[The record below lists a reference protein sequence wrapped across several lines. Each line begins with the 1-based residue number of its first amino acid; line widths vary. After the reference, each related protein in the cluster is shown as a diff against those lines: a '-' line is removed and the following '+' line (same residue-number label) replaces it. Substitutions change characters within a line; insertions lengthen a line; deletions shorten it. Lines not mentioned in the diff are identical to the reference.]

1 MVGSLKAQDLAHRDE
16 LIGGGGKA
24 AARREEERDHKKK
37 AAEYG
42 VKLAQQGH
50 SEDYIREKMYAYIAN
65 VEKLDRLAEDGD

>member
-1 MVGSLKAQDLAHRDE
+1 MRRAGVDEQAIEARLARSFEKHANP
-16 LIGGGGKA
+16 LQ
-24 AARREEERDHKKK
+24 KK

-50 SEDYIREKMYAYIAN
+50 SEDYVREKMYAYIAN